1 MIKYLGTHNSGT
13 SSKLVW
19 WQRPFA
25 WILHLTSRCQTLS
38 IEDQLKRNV
47 RLFNL
52 QITRYKKD
60 WVFSHG
66 MCIYTEKLY
75 DALNTMVQYATEDS
89 PVYFQLFLDKNFLLG
104 QNKTEF
110 RKLVDDLVDELKGT
124 NVHMRYAYIEKG
136 HEYPY
141 NDLTIKLDESEHYW
155 TTSWADANAESW
167 IDYLPL
173 PKRHAKRYNKKYKEE
188 NKRDYLMLDFIEIE

>member
-38 IEDQLKRNV
+38 IEEQLKRNV

-66 MCIYTEKLY
+66 MCIYTGKLY
-75 DALNTMVQYATEDS
+75 DALNVMVQYATEDS
-89 PVYFQLFLDKNFLLG
+89 PVYFQLLLDKNFLLG
-104 QNKTEF
+104 QNKPEF
-110 RKLVDDLVDELKGT
+110 RKLVADLVDELKGT
-124 NVHMRYAYIEKG
+124 HVHMRYAYIEKG

-141 NDLTIKLDESEHYW
+141 NDLSVKPDESEHYW
-155 TTSWADANAESW
+155 SAGWANANAESW

-173 PKRHAKRYNKKYKEE
+173 PKRHAKKYNKKYKEE